1 MSHYSDHLGR
11 QALSFLKHLMIKQGE
26 TRHEMPEYFEDDF
39 YTMMKNYPSLNG
51 YILSYYEEGK
61 SRLENEKK

>member
-1 MSHYSDHLGR
+1 
-11 QALSFLKHLMIKQGE
+11 MIKQGE

-61 SRLENEKK
+61 RRLKNEKK